1 MRVAVVGG
9 GIQGCAVALELAG
22 RGVQVTLYER
32 RERLLDAASRH
43 TEGKI
48 HLGFVYAAD
57 DSLRT
62 ARLMA
67 RGAAAFAPAMQRW
80 IGARAGGVVVSRPF
94 HYAVH
99 RRSMRTPDA
108 LAATYARVGE
118 VIRQEIAAGAYFGV
132 DDPGSIRRLT
142 GDEAVAFGPDAAAV
156 FATEEV
162 AVEPDALADALAAA
176 VARHDGI
183 AVRTATRVT
192 GADPATGQLRIADA
206 DGERET
212 ARFAHVA
219 NCAWCGRLELD
230 GTAGVEPPP
239 RWSFRM
245 KYFGRAPL
253 SADAPAPPS
262 TTIVLGPF
270 GDVVDYGDGSAMFS
284 WYPVG
289 RRGWSADPA
298 PPEWPSSITG
308 EDAHR
313 LTHGIAAGLSGVVP
327 GVGRA
332 LLREPERVRVR
343 GGVIYAR
350 GDTDVDDAASELHER
365 HRVGVFT
372 HGVYHSVDTGKYT
385 LAPLF
390 ALQLAD
396 RITGRGRG

>member
-1 MRVAVVGG
+1 
-9 GIQGCAVALELAG
+9 
-22 RGVQVTLYER
+22 
-32 RERLLDAASRH
+32 
-43 TEGKI
+43 
-48 HLGFVYAAD
+48 
-57 DSLRT
+57 
-62 ARLMA
+62 
-67 RGAAAFAPAMQRW
+67 
-80 IGARAGGVVVSRPF
+80 
-94 HYAVH
+94 
-99 RRSMRTPDA
+99 
-108 LAATYARVGE
+108 
-118 VIRQEIAAGAYFGV
+118 
-132 DDPGSIRRLT
+132 
-142 GDEAVAFGPDAAAV
+142 VAFGPDAAAV